1 MSCNPIPTTC
11 ILNPNSPTNDITPP
25 RVVLEQSTRPI
36 KIVEIDSPDKLL
48 ADVFQRAPTER
59 VSYPADDISQ
69 HDLEEE
75 DYRYLGRCCRHIG
88 WTNARLGIGRNCK
101 WKQLPDQKFEWVSR
115 DFPLHEKCSRRISW
129 INNARYPG
137 MNTHYDQQW
146 RNAGKPFVRGRQ
158 YRVTD
163 AQFEIISILKLI
175 SSLENNPAARQR
187 LFNLLLSK
195 AGQLIRSNPN
205 SFGNLRGINSRS
217 KPGLISPSS
226 I

>member
-1 MSCNPIPTTC
+1 M
-11 ILNPNSPTNDITPP
+11 
-25 RVVLEQSTRPI
+25 VLEQSTRPI

-59 VSYPADDISQ
+59 VSYPADDIS
-69 HDLEEE
+69 HDPDEE
-75 DYRYLGRCCRHIG
+75 DTDIYVNAVDTSDEPTPDSELGETANG
-88 WTNARLGIGRNCK
+88 NNSQTKNSN
-101 WKQLPDQKFEWVSR
+101 E
-115 DFPLHEKCSRRISW
+115 FPVIFPFMKNVVVELAGLTMPVIQEGTLITIS
-129 INNARYPG
+129 NDETLENLLSEALS
-137 MNTHYDQQW
+137 
-146 RNAGKPFVRGRQ
+146 Q

-217 KPGLISPSS
+217 KPGLISPSLMYIIS
-226 I
+226 KLYGIG

>member
-1 MSCNPIPTTC
+1 
-11 ILNPNSPTNDITPP
+11 
-25 RVVLEQSTRPI
+25 VVLEQSTRPI

-59 VSYPADDISQ
+59 VSYPADDIS
-69 HDLEEE
+69 HDPDEE
-75 DYRYLGRCCRHIG
+75 DTDIYVNAVDTSDEPTPDSELGETANG
-88 WTNARLGIGRNCK
+88 NNSQTKNSN
-101 WKQLPDQKFEWVSR
+101 E
-115 DFPLHEKCSRRISW
+115 FPVIFPFMKNVVVELAGLTMPVIQEGTLITIS
-129 INNARYPG
+129 NDETLENLLSEALS
-137 MNTHYDQQW
+137 
-146 RNAGKPFVRGRQ
+146 Q

-217 KPGLISPSS
+217 KPGLISPSLMYIIS
-226 I
+226 KLYGIG

>member
-1 MSCNPIPTTC
+1 
-11 ILNPNSPTNDITPP
+11 
-25 RVVLEQSTRPI
+25 VVLEQSTRPI

-59 VSYPADDISQ
+59 VSYPADDIS
-69 HDLEEE
+69 HDPDEE
-75 DYRYLGRCCRHIG
+75 DTDIYVNAVDTSDEPTPDSELGETANG
-88 WTNARLGIGRNCK
+88 NNSQTKNSN
-101 WKQLPDQKFEWVSR
+101 E
-115 DFPLHEKCSRRISW
+115 FPVIFPFMKNVVVELAGLTMPVIQEGTLIMIS
-129 INNARYPG
+129 NDETLENLLSEALS
-137 MNTHYDQQW
+137 
-146 RNAGKPFVRGRQ
+146 Q

-217 KPGLISPSS
+217 KPGLISPSLMYIIS
-226 I
+226 KLYGIG